1 MKVVFIKQQIVMLT
15 CFALL
20 SCAQRPSPAPVDSV
34 YKGKSIHD
42 FQPGSLRQNQ
52 YKVRKGDT
60 LYSIA
65 FRAGKDFRQIA
76 KLNQISEPYAIYPG
90 QLIKLNL
97 SDKSK
102 ASNQRKKWNKKSTK
116 VVEKKLANKK
126 QQEYVVKQG
135 KQNVTN
141 NKLETKQFASF
152 NLSNWQWPANGRV
165 IARFSYKELGNKGL
179 DITGKK
185 GEPIYA
191 ANSGKVVYAGNA
203 LRGYGNLIII
213 KHSDDYLSAYAH
225 NQTIRV
231 KEKDWIKVGQHIA
244 DMGDTDTDR
253 VKLRFEIRYKGNTVN
268 PEKFL
273 PKR

>member
-1 MKVVFIKQQIVMLT
+1 MKAVFIQKQIIVLT
-15 CFALL
+15 CLVLL
-20 SCAQRPSPAPVDSV
+20 SCAQRQSPAPVNSV

-42 FQPGSLRQNQ
+42 FQPGSLKQTQ
-52 YKVRKGDT
+52 YKVRRGDT

-65 FRAGKDFRQIA
+65 FRAGQDFRQLA
-76 KLNQISEPYAIYPG
+76 KLNKISEPYSIYPG
-90 QLIKLNL
+90 QMIKLEL
-97 SDKSK
+97 SNKTIV
-102 ASNQRKKWNKKSTK
+102 SNQKKKWNKKNTK
-116 VVEKKLANKK
+116 VVEKKLDNKK
-126 QQEYVVKQG
+126 RQEYVVKQG
-135 KQNVTN
+135 KQNVTK
-141 NKLETKQFASF
+141 NKLENNQFASF

-179 DITGKK
+179 DITGNK
-185 GEPIYA
+185 GEPIHA

-225 NQTIRV
+225 NKIIRV

>member
-1 MKVVFIKQQIVMLT
+1 MKEAFIQKQIVVFT
-15 CFALL
+15 CLALL
-20 SCAQRPSPAPVDSV
+20 SCAQRQSPAPVDSV

-42 FQPGSLRQNQ
+42 FQPGSLKQTQ
-52 YKVRKGDT
+52 YQVRRGDT

-65 FRAGKDFRQIA
+65 FRAGKDFRQLA
-76 KLNQISEPYAIYPG
+76 ELNNISEPYSIYPG
-90 QLIKLNL
+90 QLIKLN
-97 SDKSK
+97 SSGKSNT
-102 ASNQRKKWNKKSTK
+102 SIQRQKRNKKNTT
-116 VVEKKLANKK
+116 VVKKKLDKK
-126 QQEYVVKQG
+126 NRQEYVVEQG

-141 NKLETKQFASF
+141 NKLTEKQFASF
-152 NLSNWQWPANGRV
+152 NLSNWQWPANGRI

-225 NQTIRV
+225 NKLIRV